1 MRDRLHYELMRAD
14 ELFTLP
20 SSLPFQAFFKDSLAP
35 WEWVQQIAKA
45 LESTSFPKLET
56 PIPAGLSITGP
67 VYIHPSVKLPPYGS
81 IQGPCY
87 IGAQCQLRPGVF
99 IRGQVIVGENC
110 VLGNACE
117 FKNCMLLDQV
127 QVPHFS
133 YVGDSILGNRSH
145 LGAGVICS
153 NLRLDQ
159 KAICVTNQQHVRI
172 QTGMRKLGALL
183 GDGAEIGCNTVL
195 NPGVIV
201 APNTHIFPAK
211 TISGFMGA
219 SGR

>member
-1 MRDRLHYELMRAD
+1 M
-14 ELFTLP
+14 
-20 SSLPFQAFFKDSLAP
+20 
-35 WEWVQQIAKA
+35 
-45 LESTSFPKLET
+45 
-56 PIPAGLSITGP
+56 
-67 VYIHPSVKLPPYGS
+67 
-81 IQGPCY
+81 
-87 IGAQCQLRPGVF
+87 F
-99 IRGQVIVGENC
+99 IRGNVIVGEHS

-117 FKNCMLLDQV
+117 FKNCMLLDHV

-159 KAICVTNQQHVRI
+159 KPIHITNQKHTRI

-183 GDGAEIGCNTVL
+183 GDGVEIGCNTVL

-201 APNTHIFPAK
+201 APYTHVFPAK
-211 TISGFMGA
+211 TVSGYIS
-219 SGR
+219 SKKV

>member
-1 MRDRLHYELMRAD
+1 MCAD
-14 ELFTLP
+14 ELFKLP
-20 SSLPFQAFFKDSLAP
+20 SSLPFDDYFKGSMPA
-35 WEWVQQIAKA
+35 WEWVQQISNA
-45 LESTSFPKLET
+45 LNAIPCPQVKS
-56 PIPAGLSITGP
+56 PIPVGLSIKGTI
-67 VYIHPSVKLPPYGS
+67 YIHPSVELPPYGS

-87 IGAQCQLRPGVF
+87 IGAHCQLRPGVY
-99 IRGQVIVGENC
+99 IRGNVIAGEHS

-117 FKNCMLLDQV
+117 FKNCMLLDHV

-133 YVGDSILGNRSH
+133 YVGDSILGNHSH

-159 KAICVTNQQHVRI
+159 KAIEITDQTHARI

-183 GDGAEIGCNTVL
+183 GDGVEIGCNTVL

-201 APNTHIFPAK
+201 APKTHVFPAK
-211 TISGFMGA
+211 NVSGYISHI
-219 SGR
+219 RR